1 MDIAMN
7 YCVNCLR
14 KFSPDTYGA
23 QSGHVYFFI
32 PVTDAL
38 DRPFH
43 AYIGMRAQDL
53 RRIFADL
60 TPRAIDLSEY
70 ARILHIEEGYWPTE
84 ERQEEIRAFHR
95 PLTDTSGTTRRRTP
109 VPMEAEYA

>member
-14 KFSPDTYGA
+14 KFCPDMCSPRD
-23 QSGHVYFFI
+23 SRVYFFI
-32 PVTDAL
+32 PVTDSL

-43 AYIGMRAQDL
+43 AYIGMRAHDL
-53 RRIFADL
+53 RRIFADP
-60 TPRAIDLSEY
+60 TPRAIDLSEH
-70 ARILHIEEGYWPTE
+70 AQILHIEEGYWPTE

-95 PLTDTSGTTRRRTP
+95 PLTDVGTMRRRAP
-109 VPMEAEYA
+109 VLMEAECA